1 MKNRINIT
9 DLIKAIPGPATPA
22 WPDGEPFADG
32 LSHGTMSVELFA
44 PRGQDFQKP
53 HNQDALYV
61 VVAGRGEITEKAES
75 QSIGTGDV
83 LFVPAGEKH
92 QFSRVTPDFLT
103 WVIFWGPKG
112 GE

>member
-1 MKNRINIT
+1 MTMRVNLE
-9 DLIKAIPGPATPA
+9 DLLKQIPGPATRA

-44 PRGQDFQKP
+44 PRGRDFQKP
-53 HNQDALYV
+53 HDQDELYIV
-61 VVAGRGEITEKAES
+61 VSGRAKFTHN
-75 QSIGTGDV
+75 GTPSEVRNGDV
-83 LFVPAGEKH
+83 LFVPAGDPH
-92 QFSRVTPDFLT
+92 NFDRTTPDFLA